1 MHFNKSINLM
11 NLPLNFHVNI
21 PHKWLYSWTP
31 TQMKQQFLS
40 LKKEA
45 SITSPTVRKHMYTV
59 HLIKSWENVLPMLI
73 AFYYK
78 SLSHSLNELRFPIK
92 CRK

>member
-1 MHFNKSINLM
+1 MALYMDSYTNVKITVSVCIKSKKKSINYQ
-11 NLPLNFHVNI
+11 
-21 PHKWLYSWTP
+21 LYST
-31 TQMKQQFLS
+31 K
-40 LKKEA
+40 A
-45 SITSPTVRKHMYTV
+45 HV
-59 HLIKSWENVLPMLI
+59 HLIKSWENVLPVLI

>member
-1 MHFNKSINLM
+1 MALYMDSYTNVKITVSVCIKS
-11 NLPLNFHVNI
+11 
-21 PHKWLYSWTP
+21 
-31 TQMKQQFLS
+31 
-40 LKKEA
+40 KKKA
-45 SITSPTVRKHMYTV
+45 SITSSTVRKHMYTV

>member
-1 MHFNKSINLM
+1 MALFMDSYTNETTVSECA
-11 NLPLNFHVNI
+11 
-21 PHKWLYSWTP
+21 S
-31 TQMKQQFLS
+31 S

-45 SITSPTVRKHMYTV
+45 SITSSTVRKHMYTV